1 MDRDRRRMVGD
12 EAGEEAGD
20 ATAQD
25 LVGQGSANPSR
36 GQTQPTAF
44 LVNKVLL
51 EHRHVYLLTCELWL
65 LLCFFVLFGM
75 VSTETIWSTKPKIF
89 TIWFL
94 QKRLSTPVEGILF

>member
-51 EHRHVYLLTCELWL
+51 
-65 LLCFFVLFGM
+65 
-75 VSTETIWSTKPKIF
+75 
-89 TIWFL
+89 
-94 QKRLSTPVEGILF
+94 